1 MNLALE
7 FASVSSTK
15 SPDGRLVLWI
25 ANGPVACELDLFAP
39 ALTGENGV
47 ERLLCEV
54 VLRHTARLL
63 SAPEPSISFVP
74 AIDDI
79 PRSWQVGLRLERIE
93 HVESHAPSARE
104 QVSPGENVVVG
115 DPAFRLV
122 FIGAGDS
129 ATLRTDRAGIES
141 LDQVCR
147 AASRRRTKSPE

>member
-7 FASVSSTK
+7 FASVSSTR

-39 ALTGENGV
+39 APTGENGV
-47 ERLLCEV
+47 ERRLCEV
-54 VLRHTARLL
+54 LLRHTTRLL
-63 SAPEPSISFVP
+63 SAPDPSIPFVP
-74 AIDDI
+74 TVDAI
-79 PRSWQVGLRLERIE
+79 PRAWQIGLRLERIE
-93 HVESHAPSARE
+93 HVKSHPPSARE
-104 QVSPGENVVVG
+104 EASPGENVVVG

-129 ATLRTDRAGIES
+129 ATLRTDRVGIES

-147 AASRRRTKSPE
+147 AAGRFGTESTE